1 MAGNWIILDSGSG
14 RPINLDYVID
24 VQLGADWA
32 GATTAQTKSV
42 FVYQAVQTNSAASGK
57 LLPQYAA
64 VQYDSP
70 NEAKAAFNRIIG
82 TLKRLGYIQDD
93 MRVAKATIGQNN
105 SPNPVAGDDG
115 QAIEITGTGF
125 KLGGEIRLVASGV
138 NTDPMPLGVRPDSN
152 GTVGTFI
159 LDPGIAAGTYGIE
172 YSDPE
177 GNFALLED
185 GIVIDP

>member
-42 FVYQAVQTNSAASGK
+42 FVYQAVQTNAAVSGK
-57 LLPQYAA
+57 FLPQYAA

-70 NEAKAAFNRIIG
+70 NEAKAAFNRIIA
-82 TLKRLGYIQDD
+82 TLKKLGYIQDD
-93 MRVAKATIGQNN
+93 MRDPKATIGKNN
-105 SPNPVAGDDG
+105 SPSPTTGAAG
-115 QAIEITGTGF
+115 QAIEIVGTGF
-125 KLGGEIRLVASGV
+125 KLGGEIRLVAAGV
-138 NTDPMPLGVRPDSN
+138 NSDPMPLGVNPDSN
-152 GTVGTFI
+152 GTVGVFI
-159 LDPGIAAGTYGIE
+159 LDSTIAAGTYGIE

-185 GIVIDP
+185 GIVIV